1 MWEVILMKNKSNKK
15 HTKTLKAFETA
26 PFVDIDKRIHDSR
39 VAIPRE
45 QAVLDAKDWVDNNEK

>member
-1 MWEVILMKNKSNKK
+1 MKNKSNKK